1 VDLHPNLNDPIALRD
16 QADREYASTVENL
29 GVGLVVVA
37 KPDALPADETFGAGT
52 EVSIVWADA
61 AGDVIVLPARILAE
75 HGDETKVLWSL
86 AVTAP
91 AFKAQRRRHVRVE
104 AEGVVELRSPAGGED
119 DAEAEAV
126 LGNLVDVSEGAIHCT
141 VEVGSADGFLTA
153 SNQVIAGF
161 RLGSTDFAVPGRAE
175 FLRST
180 ARPSELEALVVL
192 FDEPVPDLD
201 ALRKEIDA
209 LEQAVPEDA
218 APEDAAPEDAVPAE
232 ADGAS

>member
-1 VDLHPNLNDPIALRD
+1 MDLQPNLNDPVVLRD
-16 QADREYASTVENL
+16 QADREYPSTVENL

-37 KPDALPADETFGAGT
+37 KPDSLPEDEPFGAGT

-61 AGDVIVLPARILAE
+61 AGDAIVLPARILAE
-75 HGDETKVLWSL
+75 HGDETKLLWSL

-104 AEGVVELRSPAGGED
+104 AEGVVELRSPAGED
-119 DAEAEAV
+119 DSEADAV
-126 LGNLVDVSEGAIHCT
+126 VGNLVDVSEGAIHCT
-141 VEVGSADGFLTA
+141 VEVGSADGFLGA

>member
-1 VDLHPNLNDPIALRD
+1 VDLQPNLNEPVVLRD

-37 KPDALPADETFGAGT
+37 RPDGLPDDEPFGAGT
-52 EVSIVWADA
+52 EVSVVWADA
-61 AGDVIVLPARILAE
+61 AGDAIVLPARILAE
-75 HGDETKVLWSL
+75 HANETKLLWSL

-104 AEGVVELRSPAGGED
+104 VEGVVELRSPAGGED
-119 DAEAEAV
+119 DEEPVAV
-126 LGNLVDVSEGAIHCT
+126 VGNLVDVSEGAIHCT

-153 SNQVIAGF
+153 SNQVIAEF
-161 RLGSTDFAVPGRAE
+161 SLGSTDFSVPGRAE

-201 ALRKEIDA
+201 ALRKEIAA
-209 LEQAVPEDA
+209 LEEAAHEEAVHEEAVPE
-218 APEDAAPEDAVPAE
+218 E